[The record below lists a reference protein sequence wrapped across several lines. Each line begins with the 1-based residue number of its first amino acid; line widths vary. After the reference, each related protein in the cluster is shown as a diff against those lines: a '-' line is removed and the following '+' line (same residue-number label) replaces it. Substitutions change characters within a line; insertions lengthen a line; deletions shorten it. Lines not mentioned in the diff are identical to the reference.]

1 MGALLSAILFL
12 FHSAPAATRILR
24 FYISVLSCFVLCAEL
39 EWTIFT
45 SQFRYMESWIG
56 RGLHMIFAGILL
68 LADNDKA
75 RNDTVEDESSV
86 LLDAVKVS
94 GIALEVLGVVY
105 FGLGLT
111 CFRKLRE
118 RQLLSIRKKIEAR
131 KARSDLVARKHEIE
145 RLLADTE
152 DKLEKL

>member
-1 MGALLSAILFL
+1 
-12 FHSAPAATRILR
+12 
-24 FYISVLSCFVLCAEL
+24 
-39 EWTIFT
+39 
-45 SQFRYMESWIG
+45 
-56 RGLHMIFAGILL
+56 MIFAGILL